1 MYVKIRKDGAVGI
14 GKGTEGRAEITLG
27 YGEAHMIAAALEK
40 LAQTA
45 RNYKQ
50 TYKKT
55 TDVGGGN
62 RIDFERAE
70 DGTITVSGDGQTYF
84 LTESEVR
91 ELADMLNNL
100 PPVEVTPPSKYV
112 QKIAPEAGVCL
123 VVKNGGKSLSL
134 TLPEAALIRTSI
146 QNSVDSRFF
155 LEPIVIGKKKL
166 NVTRSSELKWM
177 LSYDGNDVKFT
188 AYEIEALMVGLHNVL
203 LDVLMDMVK
212 SLGSDDIADIRVK
225 SQIQRIEQDSAGIL
239 GEHKKA
245 KGRVRNIVKR
255 SRKILG
261 TVEDGESRL
270 EEFVKLCRH
279 IQAKFEPQF
288 VKPLFDLIGRTFVTE
303 S

>member
-1 MYVKIRKDGAVGI
+1 LYVKIRKDGAVGI

-50 TYKKT
+50 AYKKT

-70 DGTITVSGDGQTYF
+70 DGTITVSGDGKTYF

-91 ELADMLNNL
+91 ELAEMLNSL
-100 PPVEVTPPSKYV
+100 PPVEVIPPSKYV
-112 QKIAPEAGVCL
+112 QKIAPEAGVCM
-123 VVKNGGKSLSL
+123 VVKNGGKSMSL
-134 TLPEAALIRTSI
+134 TLPEAALVRTAI
-146 QNSVDSRFF
+146 QNSVESRFF

-166 NVTRSSELKWM
+166 RVTRSSDLKWM
-177 LSYDGNDVKFT
+177 LSHEGNEVRFT
-188 AYEIEALMVGLHNVL
+188 AYEIEALMVGLHNGL

-212 SLGSDDIADIRVK
+212 SLGSDDIADIRMK
-225 SQIQRIEQDSAGIL
+225 SQIQRIEQDSAEIL
-239 GEHKKA
+239 NEHKKA
-245 KGRVRNIVKR
+245 SGRVRNIVKR

-261 TVEDGESRL
+261 TVEDAEKRL
-270 EEFVKLCRH
+270 EEFVKLCKY
-279 IQAKFEPQF
+279 IQSEYEPEF

-303 S
+303 A

>member
-1 MYVKIRKDGAVGI
+1 
-14 GKGTEGRAEITLG
+14 
-27 YGEAHMIAAALEK
+27 MIAAALEK

-70 DGTITVSGDGQTYF
+70 DGTITVSGDSQTYF

-100 PPVEVTPPSKYV
+100 PPVEVVPPSKYV
-112 QKIAPEAGVCL
+112 QKTAPEAGVCL
-123 VVKNGGKSLSL
+123 IVKNGGTSLSL
-134 TLPEAALIRTSI
+134 TLPEAALVRTAI
-146 QNSVDSRFF
+146 QNSVESRFF

-166 NVTRSSELKWM
+166 RVTRSSGLKWL
-177 LSYDGNDVKFT
+177 LSHEGTEVKFT
-188 AYEIEALMVGLHNVL
+188 AYEIEALMVGLHNGL

-212 SLGSDDIADIRVK
+212 SLGSDDIADIRMK
-225 SQIQRIEQDSAGIL
+225 SQIQRIEQDSASIL

-261 TVEDGESRL
+261 TVEDAEIRL
-270 EEFVKLCRH
+270 EEFVKLCKY
-279 IQAKFEPQF
+279 IQSKYEPEF
-288 VKPLFDLIGRTFVTE
+288 VKPFFDLIGRTFVTE

>member
-70 DGTITVSGDGQTYF
+70 DGTITVSGDGQNYF

-91 ELADMLNNL
+91 ELANMLNNL
-100 PPVEVTPPSKYV
+100 PPVEVAPPSKYV
-112 QKIAPEAGVCL
+112 QKMAPEAGVCL
-123 VVKNGGKSLSL
+123 VVKNGGKSLAL
-134 TLPEAALIRTSI
+134 TLPEAALVRTAI
-146 QNSVDSRFF
+146 QNSIDSRFF

-166 NVTRSSELKWM
+166 RITRSSDLKW
-177 LSYDGNDVKFT
+177 LLNLDGTDVRFT
-188 AYEIEALMVGLHNVL
+188 AYEIEALMAGLHNVI

-255 SRKILG
+255 SRKYWAL
-261 TVEDGESRL
+261 
-270 EEFVKLCRH
+270 
-279 IQAKFEPQF
+279 
-288 VKPLFDLIGRTFVTE
+288 
-303 S
+303 